1 MTRRSSRWRVP
12 IARAV
17 LLAVTATLFPLP
29 AAARDKTSAPKAK
42 ATQVSLRQTIAR
54 EAARTPLLSSAGTSR
69 ADQSNAQ
76 RESSGFFRSKAGAIA
91 LAVMVVGGGYA
102 IYSASHDRINSPGRK

>member
-1 MTRRSSRWRVP
+1 VP

-29 AAARDKTSAPKAK
+29 AAASDKTPAPKAK

-54 EAARTPLLSSAGTSR
+54 EAVRTPLLSSAGSSR

-76 RESSGFFRSKAGAIA
+76 GATGFFKSKPGMIA
-91 LAVMVVGGGYA
+91 LAVMAVGTGYA
-102 IYSASHDRINSPGRK
+102 LYSASHDKINSPGRK